1 MATAAAPVLTRR
13 DLNRAL
19 LARQL
24 LLERADLTALD
35 AIEHLV
41 GMQSQAPA
49 PPYLGLWTRLNG
61 FELEHLSA
69 LMRDRGAV
77 RIVLMRSTIHLV
89 SARDCLLIRPV
100 LAESLARSLKSTFG
114 RQLDGLDLDAVV
126 AAGRGH
132 LDAQPLTL
140 GGLGKLL
147 AEQWPDR
154 DPFAMA
160 NAVRNLAAL
169 VQPPPRGVWGESG
182 QAVHATAEA
191 WLGQPLSAETEAD
204 ALVLRYLAAFGP
216 AGVKDAQMWSGM
228 TRLAASFNRLRP
240 GLAVFR
246 DENGV
251 ELFDLPDA
259 PRPDRETP
267 GPVRFL
273 PEFDNILLSHAD
285 RSRILTDEQRRL
297 VFTRN
302 GLIKS
307 VILVDGFVRGLWSIE
322 QSKDAAVLAV
332 EPFAPLTRAERKAL
346 TEEGTRLLAFAAA
359 KAGNR
364 EVRIA

>member
-1 MATAAAPVLTRR
+1 MATAAPPVLTRR

-24 LLERADLTALD
+24 LLERADLTALET
-35 AIEHLV
+35 IEHLV

-49 PPYLGLWTRLNG
+49 PPYLGLWTRLNR
-61 FELEHLSA
+61 FAPEDLSA

-77 RIVLMRSTIHLV
+77 RIALMRSTIHLV

-100 LAESLARSLKSTFG
+100 LAESLARVLKGPFG
-114 RQLDGLDLDAVV
+114 KQLVGLDLDALVE
-126 AAGRGH
+126 AGRAH
-132 LDAQPLTL
+132 LEAQPLTL
-140 GGLGKLL
+140 GVLGKLL

-154 DPFAMA
+154 DPFALG
-160 NAVRNLAAL
+160 NAVRNLTAL
-169 VQPPPRGVWGESG
+169 VQPPPRGVWGASG
-182 QAVHATAEA
+182 QAVHTTAES
-191 WLGQPLSAETEAD
+191 WLGQPLSADTSPD

-216 AGVKDAQMWSGM
+216 ASVKDVQMWSGM
-228 TRLAASFNRLRP
+228 TRLAASLARLRP
-240 GLAVFR
+240 RLLVFR

-307 VILVDGFVRGLWSIE
+307 SILVDGFVRGLWTVE
-322 QSKDAAVLAV
+322 QTKDAAVLAI
-332 EPFAPLTRAERKAL
+332 EPFAPLTRAERDAL
-346 TEEGTRLLAFAAA
+346 AEEGTRLLAFAAA
-359 KAGNR
+359 GAGNR
-364 EVRIA
+364 EVRFL